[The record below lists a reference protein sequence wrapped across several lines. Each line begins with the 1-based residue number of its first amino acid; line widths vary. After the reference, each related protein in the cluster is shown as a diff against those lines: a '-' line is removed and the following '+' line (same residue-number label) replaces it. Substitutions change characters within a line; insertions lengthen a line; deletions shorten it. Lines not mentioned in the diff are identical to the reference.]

1 MKKLLLFSTV
11 ILVFSVPHVIAQFK
25 IIQPSSNNFTIM
37 VLGRD
42 GVPLYEAK
50 VTARGNEFLTNHEG
64 QVEYKNQLPNVVSV
78 SASGY
83 LTKNVDLRK
92 YPQGSIVSVQLAKLA
107 DINKVLNVYVK
118 DKMGKPLEGAAVFVS
133 PGVSGVTDASGYAKA
148 EHKQQPGEYIEV
160 TVSANGYNDQQ
171 KRVLV
176 GIGQGN
182 AITQPEDIVRF
193 TLQSSSSSKTLPLI
207 VEVYD
212 GSNFKPLGSVYVEVK
227 VAGSGA
233 TAHVSTDQNGEA
245 RFTVNEGDHIKIIAR
260 HKGYKEKWSDIPVEL
275 LEQGQDRRYTV
286 YLEPDKEA
294 SPISVP
300 DVIKECESGCCGTL
314 TRQGNQFKAVWSNG
328 AKATLIIEQFDN
340 NQVILT
346 RNDLAES
353 VSKNFSAKYTGKLS
367 GNQIIE
373 GKVTWTQNGRSWFGT
388 WTASW

>member
-1 MKKLLLFSTV
+1 MIKLLFFATV
-11 ILVFSVPHVIAQFK
+11 VSVLLVFHLKAQVK
-25 IIQPSSNNFTIM
+25 IIQPSSNNYTIM

-42 GVPLYEAK
+42 DVPLYEAK
-50 VTARGNEFLTNHEG
+50 VIARGKEFLTNHEG
-64 QVEYKNQLPNVVSV
+64 LIEYKNQLPNVVTV

-83 LTKNVDLRK
+83 LTKNIDLRK
-92 YPQGSIVSVQLAKLA
+92 YSQGSLVSVRLSKLA

-118 DKMGKPLEGAAVFVS
+118 DKMGRPIEGAGVFVS
-133 PGVSGVTDASGYAKA
+133 PGVSGVTDATGYAKA

-160 TVSANGYNDQQ
+160 TVSANGYKDQQ

-193 TLQSSSSSKTLPLI
+193 TLQSSSTSATLPLI

-227 VAGSGA
+227 VGGSGA
-233 TAHVSTDQNGEA
+233 TAHISTDQNGEA
-245 RFTVNEGDHIKIIAR
+245 RFTVNAGDQIKIIAR
-260 HKGYKEKWSDIPVEL
+260 HKGYKEKWSDIPAEL
-275 LEQGQDRRYTV
+275 LEQGQERRYTV
-286 YLEPDKEA
+286 YLDPDKEA
-294 SPISVP
+294 KPISVP
-300 DVIKECESGCCGTL
+300 DAIKECESGICGTW

-340 NQVILT
+340 NQIVIT